1 MTSLIFWKKK
11 FKIRSRGG
19 DIERF
24 HVFFRIALQ
33 RHQVVASIQFLH
45 CPIEWIMLYRS
56 VYESQLY
63 DSPVMSNHI
72 DPVRIFSYNFSTYHL
87 RSATYDSKN
96 KSGVHFSTLSTILAI
111 QIEKCFFLATLRSIL
126 PICRPSKNL

>member
-45 CPIEWIMLYRS
+45 SLLESTMLYRS

-72 DPVRIFSYNFSTYHL
+72 DPVRIFSYNFSTCHL

-96 KSGVHFSTLSTILAI
+96 KSGVYFSTFSTNVHPGPIPLTIILQKFLNVKIPSILA
-111 QIEKCFFLATLRSIL
+111 K
-126 PICRPSKNL
+126 